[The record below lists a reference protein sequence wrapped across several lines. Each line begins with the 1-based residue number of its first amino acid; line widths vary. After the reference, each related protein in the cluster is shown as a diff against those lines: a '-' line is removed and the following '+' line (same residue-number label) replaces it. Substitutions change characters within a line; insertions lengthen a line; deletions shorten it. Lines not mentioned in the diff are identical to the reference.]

1 MADKQ
6 VSTDAYTDE
15 NLGYVYE
22 NRRYVG
28 KKETAGFVLWDAAQ
42 SLNINTYS
50 SRFITNIVKIDLGY
64 QTIAKSINSIWDI
77 VNWNDI
83 RVNGSYRSG
92 ITIICLQT
100 DIC

>member
-1 MADKQ
+1 MSAQ
-6 VSTDAYTDE
+6 SNNQAYTDPQ
-15 NLGYVYE
+15 LGYVYE

-28 KKETAGFVLWDAAQ
+28 NKETFGFVLWDAAQ

-77 VNWNDI
+77 VNDVFTAAI
-83 RVNGSYRSG
+83 V
-92 ITIICLQT
+92 
-100 DIC
+100 